1 MTLFLFI
8 VGACVGS
15 FLGAL
20 TWRWPRAISINDGRS
35 RCPHCKNTISWY
47 DNIPILSYL
56 LLRGRCRNCK
66 KPIPRRDFLIELG
79 TAIFF
84 PLVFWL
90 MPLINK
96 NIVALSFLPTNLS
109 LVIALLILTLSIG
122 IFVVDL
128 EHQYIPD
135 TFVFLMLAIAVFV
148 FLITDNSLIYK
159 HLLSGFGAALFL
171 LSINLITLGR
181 GMGLGDVK
189 LALSIGMILGF
200 PLSVV
205 WMFLSFVLGSVIGI
219 LMIGLKLA
227 KLKQKIAFGPFLII
241 GFLITSLV
249 GYTILDK
256 FYLIY

>member
-1 MTLFLFI
+1 MALFLLI

-20 TWRWPRAISINDGRS
+20 TWRWPREISINDGRS
-35 RCPHCKNTISWY
+35 RCPHCKHTIAWY
-47 DNIPILSYL
+47 DNIPIISYL
-56 LLRGRCRNCK
+56 LLRGRCSNCK
-66 KPIPRRDFLIELG
+66 KEIPRRDFIIELG
-79 TAIFF
+79 TAISF
-84 PLVFWL
+84 PVVLYL

-96 NIVALSFLPTNLS
+96 NIVVFSFLPFQWS
-109 LVIALLILTLSIG
+109 LIVTLLFLTLSIG
-122 IFVVDL
+122 IFVVDF

-135 TFVFLMLAIAVFV
+135 TFVFLMLGIAILVFV
-148 FLITDNSLIYK
+148 FTDNILLYK
-159 HLLSGFGAALFL
+159 HILSGFGSALFL

-205 WMFLSFVLGSVIGI
+205 WMFLSFVLGSIVGI
-219 LMIGLKLA
+219 IMIGLKLA

-249 GYTILDK
+249 GYAIVDR
-256 FYLIY
+256 FYLI